1 MAGPV
6 WRFVT
11 DKEGVCDSCL
21 RRSRGMYVEGE
32 VTDNELRAVRA
43 LCRTCAEDVKGLVV
57 SGETAGRAVA
67 PAYAHNA
74 GS

>member
-1 MAGPV
+1 
-6 WRFVT
+6 
-11 DKEGVCDSCL
+11 
-21 RRSRGMYVEGE
+21 MYVEGE

-43 LCRTCAEDVKGLVV
+43 LCRNCAEDVKGFVV